1 MELVEKQMYNAHLK
15 FIRKKL
21 IECDGNLSQK
31 EITNLLHCLEFL
43 AIHNNALEREFM
55 DLEHQNEDLRASVR
69 KVLTDYL

>member
-21 IECDGNLSQK
+21 IECDGTLSQK

-55 DLEHQNEDLRASVR
+55 DLEHHSEQLKMNIKKTLSN
-69 KVLTDYL
+69 L

>member
-21 IECDGNLSQK
+21 IECDGTLSQK

-43 AIHNNALEREFM
+43 AIHNNGLEREFRE
-55 DLEHQNEDLRASVR
+55 LEYQNEDLRTSV
-69 KVLTDYL
+69 KKALSICV

>member
-21 IECDGNLSQK
+21 IECDGTLSQK

-55 DLEHQNEDLRASVR
+55 DLEYHSEQLKMNIKKTLSN
-69 KVLTDYL
+69 L